1 MCSLDDVVYSTR
13 CCDQY
18 REDIEI
24 EGTEAYEYLTSFWN
38 LSNSNGNS
46 IAISGTSL

>member
-1 MCSLDDVVYSTR
+1 MHLDDVVYGE
-13 CCDQY
+13 Y
-18 REDIEI
+18 NE
-24 EGTEAYEYLTSFWN
+24 TEKDAYEYLTSFWN